1 MITIEYGTPLSPRDL
16 AAIEEMDHLVYGPG
30 IFTSPGHSRAR
41 LDRCPDFFVTAKQD
55 GGRLAGAWS
64 TYPVDARLWERALVT
79 EHILDDDVGPE
90 WIITPRPGEETDL
103 MAFDLVAHP
112 DFRGQGL
119 ARRLLEG
126 YRALLRD
133 KMAEGYRF
141 QRLFGYVV
149 TPMGYHM
156 MLRYGAHMVRRVQE
170 GVLFSIDPQQLIVRG
185 AVEGPLPDPPA
196 GLELTGTQSI

>member
-1 MITIEYGTPLSPRDL
+1 MIAIEYGTPLSPRDL

-30 IFTSPGHSRAR
+30 IFTSPGHCQAR
-41 LDRCPDFFVTAKQD
+41 LGRCPDFFVTAKQD
-55 GGRLAGAWS
+55 GGRLVGAWS

-90 WIITPRPGEETDL
+90 WIITPRPGEQTDL
-103 MAFDLVAHP
+103 MVFDLIVHP

-119 ARRLLEG
+119 GRQLMEG

-133 KMAEGYRF
+133 KQALGLRF
-141 QRLFGYVV
+141 RRLFGFVV
-149 TPMGYHM
+149 SPMGYHM
-156 MLRYGAHMVRRVQE
+156 MLRYGAQMVRRVQE

-196 GLELTGTQSI
+196 GLELAGTQSI